1 MRSKRKGD
9 GRPAR
14 PARFLPA
21 RFFGDR
27 RGATAVEFA
36 MLAIPLIAIL
46 MAALQTAIIFFFG
59 QALQTLTASAA
70 RQIMVGSAQNK
81 GYTTLAAFKTN
92 VVCVTAP
99 TAFPC
104 SGLMVDVQSASSFSS
119 LSTTPITITYDANG
133 NPTNTFSYA
142 PGTQGSAVI
151 VRVMYDW
158 PVFGGPLGIGL
169 ANQSNGTHLL
179 VGTAVFKNEPY

>member
-46 MAALQTAIIFFFG
+46 MAALQTAIIFFFNE
-59 QALQTLTASAA
+59 ALQTLTINVG
-70 RQIMVGSAQNK
+70 RQLLVGSVQSQSLTQAQ
-81 GYTTLAAFKTN
+81 FKTL
-92 VVCVTAP
+92 VCNAAP
-99 TAFPC
+99 SAFAC
-104 SGLMVDVQSASSFSS
+104 SGLMVDVQSASSFSN
-119 LSTTPITITYDANG
+119 LSTASISITYDSSG
-133 NPTNTFSYA
+133 KPTNNFSYS
-142 PGTQGSAVI
+142 PGSQGSAVI
-151 VRVMYDW
+151 LRIMYDW

-169 ANQSNGTHLL
+169 ANQANGSHLM
-179 VGTAVFKNEPY
+179 VGTTVFKTEPY